1 MATYSVAVNFVH
13 VNERNDMVPVYVDMG
28 ADVYVNALEIL
39 AIVEYHENIEF
50 SMPVNPKE
58 KVKAAILTTTGLS
71 IPGYRAPNIL
81 ARRWEEA
88 FSVDKT
94 KE

>member
-1 MATYSVAVNFVH
+1 MS
-13 VNERNDMVPVYVDMG
+13 PVYVDMG

-39 AIVEYHENIEF
+39 AIISYHEGIKFDVAPNE
-50 SMPVNPKE
+50 KE
-58 KVKAAILTTTGLS
+58 KLKAAILTTTGLV

-88 FSVDKT
+88 FTQKGKD
-94 KE
+94 